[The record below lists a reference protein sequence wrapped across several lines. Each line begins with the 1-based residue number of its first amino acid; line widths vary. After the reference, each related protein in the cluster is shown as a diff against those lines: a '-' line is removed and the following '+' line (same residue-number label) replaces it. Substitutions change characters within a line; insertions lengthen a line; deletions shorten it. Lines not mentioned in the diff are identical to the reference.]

1 MRNEECTGDA
11 KPMVAASAVS
21 QLEQE
26 ASKFRVWRAPAVII
40 IDLRR
45 TMALVG
51 GYLDDSGASL

>member
-26 ASKFRVWRAPAVII
+26 ASKFRVWRAPA
-40 IDLRR
+40 
-45 TMALVG
+45 
-51 GYLDDSGASL
+51 